1 MSRII
6 TPPVESATGV
16 TAELFAQINKAVG
29 RVPNAYAAIG
39 AHNPAALKA
48 ILQVDSVPGTLSKQE
63 KEIIKLA
70 VSTVSGCDYC
80 QAAHFLV
87 GKFTGIA
94 QETLKQVIAD
104 QPTGNVRFDA
114 LTRFVRKLVGA
125 AGTLPDEAFSDIKSA
140 GFSDAEVIEIGL
152 VISVITFTN
161 IFNRVNDT
169 AVDFPAIP

>member
-1 MSRII
+1 MSRIT
-6 TPPVESATGV
+6 TPPVESATGA

-48 ILQVDSVPGTLSKQE
+48 ILQVDNVPGTLSKQE
-63 KEIIKLA
+63 KEVIKLA
-70 VSTVSGCDYC
+70 VSTVTGCDYC

-87 GKFTGIA
+87 GKFTGVP
-94 QETLKQVIAD
+94 QEALKQVIAD
-104 QPTGNVRFDA
+104 QPTGNARFDA
-114 LTRFVRKLVGA
+114 LTRFVRKLVGTS
-125 AGTLPDEAFSDIKSA
+125 GTLPDEAFSEIKVA
-140 GFSDAEVIEIGL
+140 GFSEAEVIEIGL

>member
-6 TPPVESATGV
+6 TPPVESATGA
-16 TAELFAQINKAVG
+16 TAELFAQINKAIG

-48 ILQVDSVPGTLSKQE
+48 ILQVDNVPGTLSKQE
-63 KEIIKLA
+63 KEVIKLA
-70 VSTVSGCDYC
+70 VSTVTGCDYC

-87 GKFTGIA
+87 GKFSGVP
-94 QETLKQVIAD
+94 QETLKEVIAD
-104 QPTGNVRFDA
+104 QPTGNARFDA
-114 LTRFVRKLVGA
+114 LTRFVRKLVGT
-125 AGTLPDEAFSDIKSA
+125 AGTLPDEAFSEIKAS
-140 GFSDAEVIEIGL
+140 GFSEAEVIEIGL

>member
-6 TPPVESATGV
+6 TPSVESATGA

-48 ILQVDSVPGTLSKQE
+48 ILQVDNVPGTLSKQE
-63 KEIIKLA
+63 KEVIKLA
-70 VSTVSGCDYC
+70 VSTVTGCDYC

-87 GKFTGIA
+87 GKFSGVP

-104 QPTGNVRFDA
+104 QPTGNTRFDA

-125 AGTLPDEAFSDIKSA
+125 AGTLPDDAFAEIKAA
-140 GFSDAEVIEIGL
+140 GLSDAEVIEIGL

-169 AVDFPAIP
+169 VIDFPAIP

>member
-1 MSRII
+1 MSRIT
-6 TPPVESATGV
+6 TPPVESATGT

-48 ILQVDSVPGTLSKQE
+48 ILQLDNVPGTLSKQE

-87 GKFTGIA
+87 GKFAGVP
-94 QETLKQVIAD
+94 QDTLKQVIAGES
-104 QPTGNVRFDA
+104 TGNVRFDG
-114 LTRFVRKLVGA
+114 LIRFVRQLVGT
-125 AGTLPDEAFSDIKSA
+125 AGTLPEEALSEVQGA